1 MKDNG
6 KIDEMIGEM
15 VAAVGRIDAP
25 MIGLIAEVL
34 IESFEAGGRVYVCGN
49 GGSAAD
55 AQHIAAELVGRFRRE
70 DRKPL
75 PCVALT
81 TDTSALTAIAN
92 DFGFE
97 QVFSRQIEALGDK
110 GDVLWVLSTSGKS
123 PNIISAAK
131 SAKQRGMKVV
141 AMTGGSGGELAE
153 LADVC
158 FSAPGQWSDQIQQV
172 HQLAYHII
180 CEVID
185 EHFVLTL

>member
-6 KIDEMIGEM
+6 KIDEMIGRM
-15 VAAVGRIDAP
+15 VAAAGRIDAP
-25 MIGLIAEVL
+25 TIGLIAEVL
-34 IESFEAGGRVYVCGN
+34 IDAFDAGRRVYVCGN

-70 DRKPL
+70 GRKPL

-97 QVFSRQIEALGDK
+97 QIFSRQIEALGNK
-110 GDVLWVLSTSGKS
+110 GDVLWALSTSGKS
-123 PNIISAAK
+123 PDIISAAK
-131 SAKQRGMKVV
+131 SAKLIGMKVV

-153 LADVC
+153 LSDVC
-158 FSAPGQWSDQIQQV
+158 FTAPGQWSDQIQQM

-185 EHFVLTL
+185 ERFA

>member
-1 MKDNG
+1 MNNNG

-15 VAAVGRIDAP
+15 VAAASRIDAP
-25 MIGLIAEVL
+25 TIGLIAEVL
-34 IESFEAGGRVYVCGN
+34 IEAFDAGRRVYVCGN

-70 DRKPL
+70 GRKPL

-81 TDTSALTAIAN
+81 TDTSALTALAN

-97 QVFSRQIEALGDK
+97 HVFSRQIEALGDK

-123 PNIISAAK
+123 PNIISAAN

-158 FSAPGQWSDQIQQV
+158 LAAPGEWSDQVQQM

-185 EHFVLTL
+185 EHFV